1 MLKELF
7 VPALIFAGIG
17 ILSGILLTVF
27 SKLFHVETDERL
39 EKITECLPG
48 ANCGGCGY
56 AGCSDYATA
65 IINGEKSDL
74 CLSAG
79 EKSAS
84 EIDKIL

>member
-39 EKITECLPG
+39 EKITENLPG
-48 ANCGGCGY
+48 ANCGGCGFP
-56 AGCSDYATA
+56 G
-65 IINGEKSDL
+65 
-74 CLSAG
+74 
-79 EKSAS
+79 
-84 EIDKIL
+84 